1 VRATDL
7 GDYQLRENGMK
18 WTRSQKN
25 VVVAAYLGWAL
36 DAFDFF
42 LMVFMFKD
50 IATTFGVP
58 VKQVVTAVTLTLAAR
73 PVGAFIF
80 GRLADRYGRKPTLM
94 WNILAF
100 SALEVASG
108 FAPTLTSFLILRFFF
123 GIAMGGEWGIGSAL
137 TFESIPANSRGP
149 VSGLLQAGYPSGYFI
164 ASIAMYFLYDQLGWR
179 YMFVLGAVPAILV
192 FFIRM
197 GVDESPAYLEQK
209 VSKDRPNLIVVIGRN
224 WKLAIYAICM
234 MTAFNFFSHGSQD
247 AYPNLYLKIQHGF
260 DTKTLSLMTGIAN
273 VGAIFGGIG
282 FGWLSERIG
291 RRRAIMI
298 AALLALPVIP
308 FWAFGSAPV
317 ILGIGAFF
325 IQVSVQGAWG
335 IVPVHLNEL
344 SPPEIRAT
352 FPGVVYQLG
361 NLIASVN
368 LPIQVAIAEAN
379 GNNYGLAMAIVVG
392 TVAVVI
398 SLLVAFGP
406 ENRGIAMADSHR
418 RDAAAA
424 APV

>member
-1 VRATDL
+1 
-7 GDYQLRENGMK
+7 MK

-25 VVVAAYLGWAL
+25 VVLAAYLGWAL

-50 IATTFGVP
+50 VASTFHVE
-58 VKQVVTAVTLTLAAR
+58 VKQVVFAVTLTLAAR
-73 PVGAFIF
+73 PIGAFIF

-108 FAPTLTSFLILRFFF
+108 FAPTLTTFLILRFLF

-137 TFESIPANSRGP
+137 TFETIPAQARGP

-164 ASIAMYFLYDQLGWR
+164 ASIAMYFLYDSLGWR
-179 YMFVLGAVPAILV
+179 YMFVLGALPAILV

-197 GVDESPAYLEQK
+197 GVDESPAFTEQR
-209 VSKDRPNLIVVIGRN
+209 VRQERPSLFEVVGRN
-224 WKLAIYAICM
+224 WKLAIYAILL

-247 AYPNLYLKIQHGF
+247 AYPNLFLKIQHKF
-260 DTKTLSLMTGIAN
+260 DTQTLSLMTAIAN
-273 VGAIFGGIG
+273 IGAIFGGIG

-291 RRRAIMI
+291 RRRGIMI
-298 AALLALPVIP
+298 AALIALPVIP
-308 FWAFGSAPV
+308 VWAFGSTPL
-317 ILGIGAFF
+317 ILGVGAFLM
-325 IQVSVQGAWG
+325 QVSVQGAWG
-335 IVPVHLNEL
+335 IIPVHLNEL

-361 NLIASVN
+361 NFIASSN
-368 LPIQVAIAEAN
+368 LNIQVAIAEAHA
-379 GNNYGLAMAIVVG
+379 NNYGLAMAIVVG
-392 TVAVVI
+392 TVAVAI
-398 SLLVAFGP
+398 TLLVAFGP
-406 ENRGIAMADSHR
+406 ENRGIAMADAHR
-418 RDAAAA
+418 AAAA
-424 APV
+424 S

>member
-1 VRATDL
+1 
-7 GDYQLRENGMK
+7 MK
-18 WTRSQKN
+18 WTKSQKN
-25 VVVAAYLGWAL
+25 VVLAAYLGWTL

-50 IATTFGVP
+50 VASTFHVEI
-58 VKQVVTAVTLTLAAR
+58 KQVVFAVTLTLAAR
-73 PVGAFIF
+73 PIGAFVF
-80 GRLADRYGRKPTLM
+80 GRLADRFGRKPTLM

-108 FAPTLTSFLILRFFF
+108 FAPTITTFLALRFLF

-137 TFESIPANSRGP
+137 TFETIPANARGP

-164 ASIAMYFLYDQLGWR
+164 ASIAMYFLYDALGWR
-179 YMFVLGAVPAILV
+179 YMFVLGAIPAILV

-197 GVDESPAYLEQK
+197 GVDESPAFTEQRVTKQRHSLLE
-209 VSKDRPNLIVVIGRN
+209 VMGRN
-224 WKLAIYAICM
+224 WKLAIYAIVL

-247 AYPNLYLKIQHGF
+247 AYPNLFLRIQHGF
-260 DTKTLSLMTGIAN
+260 DTHTASLMTAIAN
-273 VGAIFGGIG
+273 IGAIIGGIG

-291 RRRAIMI
+291 RRRAIMG

-308 FWAFGSAPV
+308 FWAFGSTPL

-325 IQVSVQGAWG
+325 MQVAVQGAWG

-344 SPPEIRAT
+344 SPYEIRAT

-361 NLIASVN
+361 NFIASAN
-368 LPIQVAIAEAN
+368 LNIQVMIAEHNA
-379 GNNYGLAMAIVVG
+379 NNYGLAMALVVG
-392 TVAVVI
+392 CVAVVI
-398 SLLVAFGP
+398 SVLVATGP
-406 ENRGIAMADSHR
+406 ERHGIAMADAHR
-418 RDAAAA
+418 
-424 APV
+424 APITAII